1 MVNYKIEKDM
11 KRKVFLFLSWM
22 ILVALS
28 TQAAAEGTV
37 DFFKGQIATI
47 VLPIK
52 PDASKGRYFKLARV
66 EYGRIIFEEVLQPKA
81 RTPYVIVPNQDFS
94 IDPDTLDLAGLGTE
108 IVKREDLVGFVGTYA
123 PRNVGLREA
132 SFNYL
137 LDSTPDCYY
146 EDNFDLHV
154 GPLRAFV
161 WVNHRARNCWKDK
174 MKMEYILYT
183 DDEEI
188 LTTFNKD
195 QMATI
200 ILPQAPDTSLGKYYR
215 LDRYEGNDIIF
226 EQETAPKA
234 HVPYI
239 IVPSR
244 NYCFDASTM
253 DLEGCYR
260 DTVSV
265 GDVKFIGSF
274 VSDVII
280 SDIGYNTKL
289 IDITPDCIAFGDMG
303 GPAAGPLR
311 AYLEAKWD
319 AFEYD
324 VRFANI
330 VLKDKGTGIE
340 ELKNEEL
347 RMKNDEA
354 IYDLQ
359 GRRLPRKPTH
369 GIYIENGKK
378 RAR

>member
-1 MVNYKIEKDM
+1 M
-11 KRKVFLFLSWM
+11 KRNVLLLLSCM
-22 ILVALS
+22 TILVSSA
-28 TQAAAEGTV
+28 QAATEGTV
-37 DFFKGQIATI
+37 DYFKGQIATI

-66 EYGRIIFEEVLQPKA
+66 EYGRVIFEEVLQPKA

-108 IVKREDLVGFVGTYA
+108 IVQREDLVGFVGTYA
-123 PRNVGLREA
+123 AKDYGYKGQTLNF
-132 SFNYL
+132 S

-146 EDNFDLHV
+146 DGNGWDLHV
-154 GPLRAFV
+154 GSLRAFI
-161 WVNHRARNCWKDK
+161 WVNLRARNCWKDK
-174 MKMEYILYT
+174 MKMEYILYS

-200 ILPQAPDTSLGKYYR
+200 ILPTTPDTSLGKFYR

-244 NYCFDASTM
+244 NYCFDASTL
-253 DLEGCYR
+253 DLEGCSR

-265 GDVKFIGSF
+265 DGVKFVGSF
-274 VSDVII
+274 VHSEL
-280 SDIGYNTKL
+280 GYSNTKI
-289 IDITPDCIAFGDMG
+289 IDITPDCPSFGEMG
-303 GPAAGPLR
+303 GPAVGPLR
-311 AYLEAKWD
+311 AYIVAKWD

-324 VRFANI
+324 ARFANI

-340 ELKNEEL
+340 AIKDEQITI
-347 RMKNDEA
+347 KNDNT
-354 IYDLQ
+354 IYDLS
-359 GRRLPRKPTH
+359 GRKIVNGQLQR
-369 GIYIENGKK
+369 GIFYIENGQKK
-378 RAR
+378 IAK

>member
-1 MVNYKIEKDM
+1 M
-11 KRKVFLFLSWM
+11 KTKVLLLLSCM
-22 ILVALS
+22 TILVPSAQ
-28 TQAAAEGTV
+28 TATEGTV
-37 DFFKGQIATI
+37 DYFKGQIATI

-52 PDASKGRYFKLARV
+52 PDASKGRYFKLSRL
-66 EYGRIIFEEVLQPKA
+66 EYGRVIFEEVLQPKA

-108 IVKREDLVGFVGTYA
+108 IVQREDVVGFVGTYA
-123 PRNVGLREA
+123 PRNIGLREGH
-132 SFNYL
+132 YDYT

-146 EDNFDLHV
+146 KDNYDLHV
-154 GPLRAFV
+154 GSLRAFI
-161 WVNHRARNCWKDK
+161 WVNHSTRNYWKDK
-174 MKMEYILYT
+174 KIMEYILYS

-200 ILPQAPDTSLGKYYR
+200 ILPTTPDTSLGKFYR

-244 NYCFDASTM
+244 NYCFDASTL
-253 DLEGCYR
+253 DLEGCSR

-265 GDVKFIGSF
+265 DGVKFVGSF
-274 VSDVII
+274 VHSEL
-280 SDIGYNTKL
+280 GYSNTKI
-289 IDITPDCIAFGDMG
+289 IDITPDCPSFGEMG
-303 GPAAGPLR
+303 GPAVGPLR
-311 AYLEAKWD
+311 AYIVAKWD

-324 VRFANI
+324 ARFANI

-340 ELKNEEL
+340 EIKNEEL
-347 RMKNDEA
+347 RIKNDNT
-354 IYDLQ
+354 IYDLS
-359 GRRLPRKPTH
+359 GRKIVNGQLQR
-369 GIYIENGKK
+369 GIFYIENGQKK
-378 RAR
+378 IAK